1 MYSKNLSTKRI
12 SNDIKEIYKNP
23 IEGIGIVSLDNDIM
37 KYIVNIML
45 LSGPYK
51 DYCLQLLLTFPDNY
65 PVNPPKILI
74 YPNQLFDNL
83 YHHHVF
89 PDNKKDENGNIF
101 KKLCF
106 DLLDNDFMSTK
117 SEKTGWNPSYTIST
131 LLMQVQSFLSDP
143 DLSENSMP
151 KPHQIEELMNSMSK
165 YERIFKIN
173 EENGEIIKIH
183 TWKDPYPK
191 MYFKVNET
199 LNKTDGLMLNDKNKL
214 IKENLTC
221 YITKL
226 NIFDDPHIILGY
238 PIVKK
243 SSKIIYPIPE
253 ILSYEGYLTQTSY
266 DYQEKSYLF
275 EYERKNLK
283 SANNEFYDAWLP
295 IYINEANFEYNKQTI
310 LNSFSVLKYGNSGI
324 KEYDFK
330 PKYIFEILFKLLY
343 QMITNMKDNKI
354 YSAYLRAFFQ
364 YILLYKKL
372 SKLYPID
379 MNEYFNVD
387 LFYKNDIYSII
398 CDFIILVLFDKFSF
412 IENQLFKLKEVKKNK
427 KAFEIFYENEGC
439 DLKSPE
445 EFLQNLEDN
454 HLFSKIAEIMKFEKN
469 LFLYNGKM
477 SRKIKKIICTSFK
490 KFINNSDA
498 NTREKLKE
506 IIVENIHFYE
516 YIEFENFFNNE
527 LDDES
532 MTKRRKDILNNLI
545 ILLYIKKKINENN
558 FMNELENNFSVYL
571 DIDET
576 IKKLNE
582 IISNIDLYFDKEI
595 KDLDKTICNR
605 IKKIIEELLIL
616 DDKAKIETSYGF
628 RLSRLSFFADFFD
641 IFIDSPIYINSFNH
655 FNRFNYIDFKFKIEP
670 IASMKIDNLKLLYL
684 YCYERLKKSINRK
697 NNNLSLIESKFIE
710 ISLNDNDDDNCE
722 WYNFICEKQEY
733 YNENKKKFNYNE
745 FVSENRHFISSFHKL
760 VRLNEKL
767 LLENFVINYPYFY
780 SLPNISKYILKF
792 NEQFL
797 NKNVFWYMGIDFNLY
812 FKEDDESI
820 QKLKEIYDSGDI
832 TLLTFYELVLFECI
846 NKIDYGFL
854 SVLKTQFL
862 YDLQMKD
869 NIKKLTEKKRPKM
882 NRIYKIEK
890 RLSKKMDNKISKF
903 KRNKRDIFG
912 VMKLNYRKTQIP
924 IKVKKAKDYK
934 QNNNYKH

>member
-1 MYSKNLSTKRI
+1 
-12 SNDIKEIYKNP
+12 
-23 IEGIGIVSLDNDIM
+23 
-37 KYIVNIML
+37 
-45 LSGPYK
+45 
-51 DYCLQLLLTFPDNY
+51 
-65 PVNPPKILI
+65 
-74 YPNQLFDNL
+74 
-83 YHHHVF
+83 
-89 PDNKKDENGNIF
+89 
-101 KKLCF
+101 
-106 DLLDNDFMSTK
+106 
-117 SEKTGWNPSYTIST
+117 
-131 LLMQVQSFLSDP
+131 
-143 DLSENSMP
+143 
-151 KPHQIEELMNSMSK
+151 
-165 YERIFKIN
+165 
-173 EENGEIIKIH
+173 
-183 TWKDPYPK
+183 
-191 MYFKVNET
+191 
-199 LNKTDGLMLNDKNKL
+199 
-214 IKENLTC
+214 
-221 YITKL
+221 
-226 NIFDDPHIILGY
+226 
-238 PIVKK
+238 
-243 SSKIIYPIPE
+243 
-253 ILSYEGYLTQTSY
+253 
-266 DYQEKSYLF
+266 
-275 EYERKNLK
+275 
-283 SANNEFYDAWLP
+283 
-295 IYINEANFEYNKQTI
+295 
-310 LNSFSVLKYGNSGI
+310 
-324 KEYDFK
+324 
-330 PKYIFEILFKLLY
+330 
-343 QMITNMKDNKI
+343 
-354 YSAYLRAFFQ
+354 
-364 YILLYKKL
+364 
-372 SKLYPID
+372 
-379 MNEYFNVD
+379 
-387 LFYKNDIYSII
+387 
-398 CDFIILVLFDKFSF
+398 
-412 IENQLFKLKEVKKNK
+412 
-427 KAFEIFYENEGC
+427 
-439 DLKSPE
+439 
-445 EFLQNLEDN
+445 
-454 HLFSKIAEIMKFEKN
+454 
-469 LFLYNGKM
+469 
-477 SRKIKKIICTSFK
+477 
-490 KFINNSDA
+490 
-498 NTREKLKE
+498 
-506 IIVENIHFYE
+506 
-516 YIEFENFFNNE
+516 
-527 LDDES
+527 
-532 MTKRRKDILNNLI
+532 MTKRRKDILNSLI

-628 RLSRLSFFADFFD
+628 RLSRLSFFDDFFD

-797 NKNVFWYMGIDFNLY
+797 NKHVFWYMGIDFNLY

-869 NIKKLTEKKRPKM
+869 NIKKITEKKRPKM

-912 VMKLNYRKTQIP
+912 VMKLNYRKAQAA
-924 IKVKKAKDYK
+924 IKVKKVKDYK
-934 QNNNYKH
+934 QNNNFKH